1 MKLLCC
7 SLMNS
12 YSWIQWI
19 CYFTFVAIF
28 FLMDMTHST
37 SITLW
42 WSTCSLSIIWWQIN
56 KREIEPS
63 SQVEATWGRLQTIHS
78 QCRCWLCIAGG
89 EILSCWYLQLSC
101 SCSSKEIPKY
111 QEGRAPVWV
120 CHAQWTK
127 IGWLKCFKYE
137 AIQRGF
143 NSFPVHQCLEH
154 PLFDCFGPWFSLIT
168 WDQWIWSLQLCGTR
182 GQCHTTSQSCR
193 LTFAMSHAATGQFI
207 YLMDDG
213 CSSHLEMWNRA
224 ASSGHPAPD
233 REIYRFILEIWST
246 NHLFTRP
253 WLQKHIPVTL
263 MVHLSS
269 RCSYYFVRPT
279 PHKDSVT
286 SL

>member
-78 QCRCWLCIAGG
+78 QCCCWLCITGG

-137 AIQRGF
+137 AIQQGF

-168 WDQWIWSLQLCGTR
+168 WDQWIWGLQLCGTR

-224 ASSGHPAPD
+224 SCLVRSPCTWSRNLQIYFGDMEHKSLVYPSLIAKTHPRHFDGAPLIKMLILFCEAHSSQG
-233 REIYRFILEIWST
+233 
-246 NHLFTRP
+246 
-253 WLQKHIPVTL
+253 
-263 MVHLSS
+263 
-269 RCSYYFVRPT
+269 
-279 PHKDSVT
+279 
-286 SL
+286 